1 MCSFTG
7 VVFFY
12 ASSLIGDQCFWGKQ
26 LGELGLG
33 PAKPLRVSLLNEQTL
48 ISQLREVL
56 DSPKVLEAAKAF
68 GSYFL
73 VQMFCFFTCA
83 SEGARLREE
92 DGTSKTVE
100 LLERLFAWMSPRR
113 PLNMLWNSPNPAV
126 YCDECGAER
135 GLFFNSARRCACC
148 GKHACSACLVTKVG
162 VPNRVGECLVCQ
174 SCKNAVGLNGTTDS
188 FKS

>member
-56 DSPKVLEAAKAF
+56 DSPKVLEAAKVF

-73 VQMFCFFTCA
+73 AKYFVF
-83 SEGARLREE
+83 SL
-92 DGTSKTVE
+92 V
-100 LLERLFAWMSPRR
+100 LLKVL
-113 PLNMLWNSPNPAV
+113 
-126 YCDECGAER
+126 G
-135 GLFFNSARRCACC
+135 C
-148 GKHACSACLVTKVG
+148 GKKMEPRKRLNCWRGCLHG
-162 VPNRVGECLVCQ
+162 
-174 SCKNAVGLNGTTDS
+174 
-188 FKS
+188 